1 MNLNKKTGL
10 FFGSFNP
17 VHTGHMILAHYMVEF
32 AGLDQVWFILSPQ
45 SPFKKRQNLLDDHHR
60 LALVKEAVDD
70 DPRFRAMDIEFKLPR
85 PSYTIH
91 TLAYLREQYPVK
103 DFALIMG
110 SDILPTFHKWK
121 NYEQIL
127 EDYDLYVYPRPGFTA
142 NPYAGHPRV
151 HLIDGVP
158 LIQISSSFIRESIGN
173 GHDMRYFLPERVNT
187 YIREMHF
194 YEG

>member
-1 MNLNKKTGL
+1 MPAAKKTGL

-17 VHTGHMILAHYMVEF
+17 IHTGHMILAHYMVEF
-32 AGLDQVWFILSPQ
+32 TGLEQVWFILSPQ
-45 SPFKKRQNLLDDHHR
+45 SPFKKRQTLLEDHHR
-60 LALVKEAVDD
+60 LALVKEAIEDD
-70 DPRFRAMDIEFKLPR
+70 QRFRAMDIEFKLPR

-91 TLAYLREQYPVK
+91 TLAYLSEQYPVK
-103 DFALIMG
+103 EFVLIMG

-127 EDYDLYVYPRPGFTA
+127 KDYQLYVYPRPGFSE
-142 NPYAGHPRV
+142 NPYQGHPSV
-151 HLIDGVP
+151 HLIEGVP
-158 LIQISSSFIRESIGN
+158 QVQISSSFIRESISN